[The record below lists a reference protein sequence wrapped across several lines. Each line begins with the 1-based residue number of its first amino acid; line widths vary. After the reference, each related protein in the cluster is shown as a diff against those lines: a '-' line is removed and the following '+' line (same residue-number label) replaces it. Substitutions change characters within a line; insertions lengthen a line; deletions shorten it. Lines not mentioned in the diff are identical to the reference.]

1 MRKNIPFF
9 LIGGGFFLLFIL
21 FSYLVHKDLFTQID
35 FNSTVRLQDN
45 LSRRF
50 DYPFSLFSDIGNFE
64 VTTIVLL
71 VILVFL
77 RKIIAGI
84 LLFAGYTAFH
94 VIEVFG
100 KYFVDHPPPPQF
112 MLRTQHIVEFPQF
125 HVRAEFSYPSGHSGR
140 TIFLSVILLYMI
152 WQSSR
157 LPRIAKIILA
167 AGVIT
172 FDIIM
177 LVSRV
182 YLGEHWL
189 TDVVGGSILAL
200 GISVFGL
207 GFIRRKKKIKHKKV
221 ESTYKG
227 LFAYRA

>member
-9 LIGGGFFLLFIL
+9 LVGGGFFLLFIL

-50 DYPFSLFSDIGNFE
+50 DDPFSLFSDIGNFE
-64 VTTIVLL
+64 VMTVALL
-71 VILVFL
+71 VILFFL

-84 LLFAGYTAFH
+84 LLFVGYTGFH

-112 MLRTQHIVEFPQF
+112 MLRTRDIVEFPQF

-152 WQSSR
+152 WQSVR
-157 LPRIAKIILA
+157 LPRVARILLA
-167 AGVIT
+167 SGVIA

-177 LVSRV
+177 LVSRI

-189 TDVVGGSILAL
+189 TDVVGGAILAM

-207 GFIRRKKKIKHKKV
+207 GFIRRKRLVKNKP
-221 ESTYKG
+221 ERTYKG